1 MPGRDTVPILRFYW
15 YEVWDR
21 ETRNLLLDA
30 DSQAEVLDI
39 VAATVTAEG
48 YDAVTTW
55 FLVQGDDTEKTGKIV
70 AEGSQLAELA
80 MRAAASDDNAST
92 EIAGVAVPAGDG

>member
-1 MPGRDTVPILRFYW
+1 MPGRNTASILRFYW

-30 DSQAEVLDI
+30 DSQAEVLDV

-55 FLVQGDDTEKTGKIV
+55 FLVQGDDIEKTGKIV

-80 MRAAASDDNAST
+80 MRVVTSGND
-92 EIAGVAVPAGDG
+92 

>member
-1 MPGRDTVPILRFYW
+1 MW

-30 DSQAEVLDI
+30 DSQAKVLDV

-48 YDAVTTW
+48 CDAVTTW
-55 FLVQGDDTEKTGKIV
+55 FLVQGNDTEKTGKII

-92 EIAGVAVPAGDG
+92 ESAGMAVPAGNG

>member
-1 MPGRDTVPILRFYW
+1 VPGRNTASILRFYW

-30 DSQAEVLDI
+30 DSQAEVLDV

-55 FLVQGDDTEKTGKIV
+55 FLVQGDDIEKTGKIV

-80 MRAAASDDNAST
+80 MRVVTSGND
-92 EIAGVAVPAGDG
+92 